1 MARRRDYVVPAGRNG
16 SILDDAE
23 LNALRA
29 LVDSGE
35 VLSQGS
41 RRAEFEERLRDH
53 VGTRH
58 ALTVTSG
65 TVALDLAVHL
75 LDLRPGDEVVT
86 TPQSFKAM
94 VDPLLAHP
102 VDVRFCDVR
111 EDTLNLDPR
120 RLEELITAR
129 TRALVLVHF
138 GGHPAEMDEILR
150 IARRHGLLV
159 IEDCAHAL
167 GALYHGRRPGSLADI
182 GCFSFHTSKNITS
195 LGEGGLLTFDRD
207 DWADRLDRL
216 RSNATDGVYRAAPD
230 RFGQP
235 DAVRPWMMWVDESYE
250 QICSDVRRPGGNAT
264 MSEAGA
270 AVGTVQLGR
279 MARLVGR
286 RRWIAD
292 RITATLRGF
301 PQVRVAEAPPGV
313 EHAYHLYTFF
323 VRPGHGIGRDEVV
336 AALDRAGVEVQL
348 RYFPLHLRPEWRGRG
363 HGPGECP
370 VAERVWFHEQINLPC
385 HPSLTDEQVEHM
397 LRALK
402 SAFS

>member
-1 MARRRDYVVPAGRNG
+1 MTRRHEYVVPAGRIG

-23 LNALRA
+23 LSALRA
-29 LVDSGE
+29 LVDSKE
-35 VLSQGS
+35 VLSQGN
-41 RRAEFEERLRDH
+41 RRAEFESRLREH
-53 VGTRH
+53 IGTRH

-75 LDLRPGDEVVT
+75 LGLQPGDEVIT

-94 VDPLLAHP
+94 ADPLLGYG
-102 VDVRFCDVR
+102 VKVRFCDVR
-111 EDTLNLDPR
+111 ENTLNIDPAG
-120 RLEELITAR
+120 LQALIGER

-138 GGHPAEMDEILR
+138 GGHPADMDEIMR

-159 IEDCAHAL
+159 VEDCAHAL
-167 GALYHGRRPGSLADI
+167 GARYHGRRPGSLGDI
-182 GCFSFHTSKNITS
+182 GCFSFHSSKNITS

-216 RSNATDGVYRAAPD
+216 RSNATDGIYRAAPE

-235 DAVRPWMMWVDESYE
+235 DTARPWMMWVDDSYDRV
-250 QICSDVRRPGGNAT
+250 CLDVRRPGGNAT

-270 AVGTVQLGR
+270 AVGLVQLGR
-279 MARLVGR
+279 LPEMVARR
-286 RRWIAD
+286 AWIAG
-292 RITATLRGF
+292 RITATLREF
-301 PQVRVAEAPPGV
+301 PQARVAETADGV
-313 EHAYHLYTFF
+313 EHAHHLYTFF
-323 VRPGHGIGRDEVV
+323 VRPGHGIGRDEVI
-336 AALDRAGVEVQL
+336 AALDKAGVEVQL

-363 HGPGECP
+363 HGMGECP
-370 VAERVWFHEQINLPC
+370 VAERLWFHEQVNLPC